1 MNSRKLSGP
10 HFKII
15 FQKGNMIRLYVCDDS
30 GCEACLSSFLSD
42 EGMEEALIIIFHMR
56 GVTGLRE
63 EDHKDDSGKSYGKI
77 EISN

>member
-15 FQKGNMIRLYVCDDS
+15 FQKGNMIRLYVCDDH
-30 GCEACLSSFLSD
+30 GCEARLSRFLSD

-56 GVTGLRE
+56 GVTGLQE
-63 EDHKDDSGKSYGKI
+63 EDQRSDR
-77 EISN
+77 